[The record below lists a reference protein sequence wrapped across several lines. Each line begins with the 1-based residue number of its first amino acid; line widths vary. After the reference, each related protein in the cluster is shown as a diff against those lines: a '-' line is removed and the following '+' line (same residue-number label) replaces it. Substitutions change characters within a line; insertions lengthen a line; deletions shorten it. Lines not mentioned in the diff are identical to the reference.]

1 MNSEYFMPDETNP
14 RLLIQNMQPELKE
27 GEYVFASFNKEKIIY
42 KKLNPICTFM
52 EKEGISVIIN
62 RDEAD
67 LNKIQYEFVFS
78 MITLNI
84 HSSLNAVGFLAKII
98 SELANHNISVNP
110 VSAYYHDHL
119 FVLSSKAEE
128 VFAILNNLKQK
139 V

>member
-98 SELANHNISVNP
+98 SELAN
-110 VSAYYHDHL
+110 
-119 FVLSSKAEE
+119 
-128 VFAILNNLKQK
+128 QR
-139 V
+139 